1 MKKSVFKS
9 LATAAS
15 IALGSIG
22 AHALAIGEKAP
33 AFAAPSTRGMVNLAD
48 YLGRQNVVLAFYYAD
63 FTPT

>member
-22 AHALAIGEKAP
+22 AHALDVGEKAP
-33 AFAAPSTRGMVNLAD
+33 AFAAPSTRGTVDLAEFV
-48 YLGRQNVVLAFYYAD
+48 GRQNVVLAFYYAD